1 MYSKSNVYIYAD
13 VIRNN
18 IENVCED
25 YVGDILYA
33 YALWCFISIYYHL
46 INLNLLSQFIII

>member
-18 IENVCED
+18 IENVCRD
-25 YVGDILYA
+25 YIGDMLYA
-33 YALWCFISIYYHL
+33 YACGVLFISIYYHL
-46 INLNLLSQFIII
+46 ILQYVR

>member
-46 INLNLLSQFIII
+46 ILQYVRAI